1 MNLWQTLTLLFI
13 FVTLFVQDVLGKKE
27 KTVAKSSKKPVKKA
41 PAPTPKSSKKKTSKK
56 QYE

>member
-27 KTVAKSSKKPVKKA
+27 KTVAKSSKKPAKKA
-41 PAPTPKSSKKKTSKK
+41 PAPKPSKKKASKK
-56 QYE
+56 Q